1 MRRLPSQIE
10 GKTYIEYYMK
20 KILILSLI
28 AMSVS
33 MVSAQDVDNFEV
45 GPYEVE
51 YKEPGD
57 FKYRLIKGVDLYE
70 YYHLKRDTVVNGKMS
85 SPVSHALQVEARF
98 RVPRYVGVGCSNVP
112 EIAAAYKFQLSS
124 GVYLNTGVSLAL
136 SFGKYERGNEQL
148 SETLFMA
155 GVPISLEF
163 GKIDRA
169 HASLYGTVGVMPTF
183 YGGGKGYD
191 ATFAVP
197 KVKDDIDPDAGKSG
211 FIVAPQLGFGGYL
224 PIGNQLVR
232 LGSFFQYDINCSGG
246 DFDVF
251 KERIGRFSVGANIG
265 LVF

>member
-1 MRRLPSQIE
+1 
-10 GKTYIEYYMK
+10 MK
-20 KILILSLI
+20 KILMISLLTLSA
-28 AMSVS
+28 AMA
-33 MVSAQDVDNFEV
+33 SAQDVDNFEV

-112 EIAAAYKFQLSS
+112 EIAAAYKIQLGS
-124 GVYLNTGVSLAL
+124 GVYLNTVVSLAL
-136 SFGKYERGNEQL
+136 SLGKYERGNEQL

-155 GVPISLEF
+155 GVPISLEI
-163 GKIDRA
+163 GNIDRA
-169 HASLYGTVGVMPTF
+169 HASLYGTLGFMPAF

-191 ATFAVP
+191 ATFADLRGEE
-197 KVKDDIDPDAGKSG
+197 KIDPDAGKSG
-211 FIVAPQLGFGGYL
+211 LLIAPQAGFGGYL
-224 PIGNQLVR
+224 PIGSQLVR
-232 LGSFFQYDINCSGG
+232 LGFFFQYDINCSGG